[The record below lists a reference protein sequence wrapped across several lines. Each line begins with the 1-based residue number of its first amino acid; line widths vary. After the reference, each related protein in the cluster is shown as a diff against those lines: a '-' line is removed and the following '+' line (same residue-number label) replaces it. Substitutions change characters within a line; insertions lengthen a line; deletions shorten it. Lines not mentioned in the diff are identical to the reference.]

1 MNRGNVPI
9 TKLCAQ
15 ALSLI
20 PSNEDGWQ
28 HQCCSISFSTKPR
41 AMLDLLNRHHVGK
54 ACDLFFLCIRCTKDQ
69 SSALHERKIEKG
81 ERWINL
87 RSSHRTTLHYLPVLW
102 NLAAIN
108 LRRPQKHFKR
118 IRGSSKCDCLAVC
131 CCSGVKRLS

>member
-1 MNRGNVPI
+1 MKYFNWPPLSHCRLVGTYKIDIILSPI

-41 AMLDLLNRHHVGK
+41 ATLDLLNRHHVGK
-54 ACDLFFLCIRCTKDQ
+54 ACNLFLLCIRCTKDQ

-87 RSSHRTTLHYLPVLW
+87 RSSHRTTLIGLRVGLW
-102 NLAAIN
+102 AA
-108 LRRPQKHFKR
+108 R
-118 IRGSSKCDCLAVC
+118 D
-131 CCSGVKRLS
+131 LSPE